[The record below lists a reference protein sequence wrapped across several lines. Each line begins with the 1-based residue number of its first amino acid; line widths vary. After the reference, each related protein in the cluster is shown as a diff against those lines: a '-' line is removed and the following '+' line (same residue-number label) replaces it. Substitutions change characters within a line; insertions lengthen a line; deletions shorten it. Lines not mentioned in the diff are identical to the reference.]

1 MKERPGEWLMKLSN
15 LSQHQLLR
23 ALNNTRVKDRVSIK
37 FMLEKFGLLSV
48 NQLAAKI
55 KLAEVWKSI
64 NCPDYPIELEPYKVP
79 TGENN
84 YGLRPQSNRICN
96 DSCRLKRSEQSFN
109 IDAARLWNAA
119 PVEITTAATLNV
131 AKSLITKY
139 CQTLPV

>member
-64 NCPDYPIELEPYKVP
+64 HCPDYPIELEPYTAV
-79 TGENN
+79 TGEKN
-84 YGLRPQSNRICN
+84 YRLPPQRNRIFN
-96 DSCRLKRSEQSFN
+96 DSCRLKRSEESFN

-119 PVEITTAATLNV
+119 PIEITTATTLTAGAGSSREN
-131 AKSLITKY
+131 
-139 CQTLPV
+139 PPRRR